1 VIVRIMGEGRFEVPD
16 AELAGIER
24 LDAALVDALDRGDDA
39 AFGTAL
45 AALVEAVRAHG
56 TPLAAD
62 DFRTSALVVPHPGA
76 SLAEVQALLT
86 EGA

>member
-1 VIVRIMGEGRFEVPD
+1 MIVRIMGEGRFEVPD
-16 AELAGIER
+16 TELAAIER

-39 AFGTAL
+39 GFAAAL
-45 AALVEAVRAHG
+45 AELVEAVRAHG

-62 DFRTSALVVPHPGA
+62 DFRPSTLVVPHPGA
-76 SLAEVQALLT
+76 SLAEVQSLLS